1 MKYFSYGAAQANPAS
16 APGGEGGENAGNAV
30 EDATE
35 GVDSFFDKLGPRLQ
49 EGWDWIQANGS
60 EFAVAVG
67 AWIAVFLVLRIIRA
81 LVAGIIKRKKKGY
94 YDPINVI
101 SRLISKTSSLFLLVI
116 AAALVMPFFPI
127 IPEGWG
133 GIARTLAIIIGI
145 IQLAAWAR
153 ELLTAGI
160 VGYADTA
167 SAQSGVLTNA
177 INLIKTL
184 VSIAVWSIAFLMIL
198 SNLNIEITALIAG
211 LGVGG
216 IAVGLAAQ
224 SIFKDLFSSFAIVF
238 DQPFLRGDFISFDQG
253 DYWGDV
259 EKIGMKTTRIRSLSG
274 EEIIVANS
282 QLLDKEIRNYRRMD
296 ERRSL
301 VTVGVL
307 YQTPHE
313 KLRKIPELIE
323 KAVEPVEKARFERS
337 HLKEYADSS
346 INFESVF
353 WIEDRAYKTYMDVN
367 HEVLLNIHKAFEDEG
382 IDFAYPT
389 RTLHVESLPPEE
401 PKEESSAKKKGG
413 EEND

>member
-1 MKYFSYGAAQANPAS
+1 MKYFSYGRTQSTPAS
-16 APGGEGGENAGNAV
+16 APGKDGSENAGEAV
-30 EDATE
+30 KETAD

-60 EFAVAVG
+60 DFALAVG
-67 AWIAVFLVLRIIRA
+67 AWIAVFLVLRIARA
-81 LVAGIIKRKKKGY
+81 VIAGFIKRKKKGY
-94 YDPINVI
+94 YDPANVV
-101 SRLISKTSSLFLLVI
+101 SRLVTKTSSIFLLVV

-133 GIARTLAIIIGI
+133 GYARTLAVIIGI

-184 VSIAVWSIAFLMIL
+184 VTIAVWSIAFLMIL

-238 DQPFLRGDFISFDQG
+238 DQPFVRGDFISFDQG

-274 EEIIVANS
+274 EEIVIANS

-296 ERRSL
+296 ERRARITL
-301 VTVGVL
+301 GVL

-313 KLRKIPELIE
+313 KLKKIPQLVE
-323 KAVEPVEKARFERS
+323 KAVENVDKARFERS

-353 WIEDRAYKTYMDVN
+353 WIEDRAYMTYMDVN

-401 PKEESSAKKKGG
+401 PRKENGG
-413 EEND
+413 KAG